1 MSTLSAF
8 ITELR
13 ERRLWPV
20 AVVLLIGIVAVP
32 LVLAKT
38 PPPTPA
44 PVRSASGLPVA
55 GNPAVPSVSLGATP
69 AATPPRGGARN
80 PFTPAPGTGAQ
91 APASPASSAGSSPA
105 TSASSGQG
113 TGTGAA
119 SAGTGTS
126 AASAGTGTGAA
137 SAGTGT
143 STPSSGTT
151 SAGTGSTGSSGGTGT
166 GSGTQPSD
174 TPAAPDGKPSKPGP
188 AQLSATQA
196 YRVALAISKAGS
208 GLATVDSLER
218 LSILPSPQQP
228 LLVELGVSQ
237 GGRRVLF
244 AVQSGAVITGPGGC
258 TPGPIDCQILSLAP
272 GQTETLSSSN
282 GTVSNLLFA
291 VTAIK
296 ATGYRSRSAAEQA
309 RRMASAAGHE
319 LLTSS
324 TLSALTLFEY
334 DPTVGAIVD
343 LRNLKVGRR

>member
-8 ITELR
+8 IAELR

-38 PPPTPA
+38 PPPTPG

-55 GNPAVPSVSLGATP
+55 GSPAVPSVSLGATP

-91 APASPASSAGSSPA
+91 TPASPASSAGSSPA

-113 TGTGAA
+113 TGTG
-119 SAGTGTS
+119 

-166 GSGTQPSD
+166 GSGTQPSN
-174 TPAAPDGKPSKPGP
+174 TPAAPDSKPSKPGP

-272 GQTETLSSSN
+272 GQTETLSSSS

-309 RRMASAAGHE
+309 RRMASAAGHK